1 MQLRA
6 EVTAV
11 RKSSIFYPLVP
22 TLMGLTSS
30 GADIEYFIGNDYRK
44 MGKPLG
50 LLEHVVLQ
58 TGVHWRTSEKVHT
71 CYCSFMAH
79 TCPWPFGLTSTHP
92 SKLSLDFRSF

>member
-71 CYCSFMAH
+71 CTLA
-79 TCPWPFGLTSTHP
+79 PGLLASLLLIPQNSAWISGP
-92 SKLSLDFRSF
+92 SRSQV